1 VEAKLAEQKLQHPK
15 QELQPVEAG
24 GTQVE
29 VSSRVSVRQVIR
41 TKRFLKI
48 LPMLMAG
55 LYLTNTI
62 LSSFGIDYSIFS
74 YLTGIGIIPWIF
86 ILMSS
91 YQFKFCEYH
100 RMFLWYILGNN
111 IICWADWEFGL
122 PISDWW
128 LFTVH
133 IAFAGICL
141 FLVLY
146 FHQKC
151 RRKS

>member
-1 VEAKLAEQKLQHPK
+1 MKEKSAGQKQQHQS
-15 QELQPVEAG
+15 QELQPVGTG

-29 VSSRVSVRQVIR
+29 VSSRVNVRQVIR

-62 LSSFGIDYSIFS
+62 LSSFGVDYSIFS
-74 YLTGIGIIPWIF
+74 YLTGIGVIPWVF

-91 YQFKFCEYH
+91 YQFRFCEYH
-100 RMFLWYILGNN
+100 RIFLWYILGNN
-111 IICWADWEFGL
+111 IICWTDWEFGL
-122 PISDWW
+122 PISNWW

-133 IAFAGICL
+133 IAFAGMCL

-146 FHQKC
+146 FHQRC
-151 RRKS
+151 RKKS

>member
-1 VEAKLAEQKLQHPK
+1 MEEKSAGQKHQPQR
-15 QELQPVEAG
+15 QELQPAG
-24 GTQVE
+24 TGDTQVE
-29 VSSRVSVRQVIR
+29 VSSRVSARQVIR

-74 YLTGIGIIPWIF
+74 YLTGIGVIPWIF

-111 IICWADWEFGL
+111 IICWTDWEFGL
-122 PISDWW
+122 PISNWW

-133 IAFAGICL
+133 IAFTGICL

-151 RRKS
+151 RKR

>member
-41 TKRFLKI
+41 IKRFLKI

-62 LSSFGIDYSIFS
+62 LSSFGLDYSIFS
-74 YLTGIGIIPWIF
+74 YLTGIGVIPWIF

-151 RRKS
+151 KKRI